1 MKIPSDTQ
9 SNRIQTHSLQAC
21 DKWRDFSLRVCGGH
35 KSSRS
40 YLLVMACCFHVFLL
54 VGINECF
61 AKNNGLLSDDKIIAL
76 FVESREFKKDAAKMS
91 EDTRFSFLPGSVTLL
106 KQKDRYCAKVRV
118 HIDEGD
124 HFVLFKEYFIR
135 DINKI
140 K

>member
-1 MKIPSDTQ
+1 MPGNTQ
-9 SNRIQTHSLQAC
+9 NNRIQNHSLQAC
-21 DKWRDFSLRVCGGH
+21 DKGRDFSRRVCGEH

-40 YLLVMACCFHVFLL
+40 FLLVIACCFHLFLL
-54 VGINECF
+54 VGINDCF
-61 AKNNGLLSDDKIIAL
+61 AKNNGRLSDDRIIEL
-76 FVESREFKKDAAKMS
+76 FVKSREFKKDAAKMS
-91 EDTRFSFLPGSVTLL
+91 NDTRFSFLPGSVTLL
-106 KQKDRYCAKVRV
+106 KQKDCYCAKVRV